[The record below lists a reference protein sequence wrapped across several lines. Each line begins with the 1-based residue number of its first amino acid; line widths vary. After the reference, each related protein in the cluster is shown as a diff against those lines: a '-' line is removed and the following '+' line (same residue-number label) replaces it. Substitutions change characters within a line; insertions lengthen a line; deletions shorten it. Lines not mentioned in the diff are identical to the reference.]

1 MGYSSTMVE
10 KAISIHGKE
19 NCNEILE
26 YLLACKVADYSLD
39 LVSVDPTVDSERLEG
54 DDESNFGEKKV
65 EGEDTF
71 AEHGDPQE
79 DRSKDLKA
87 DNIIAFLLEMG
98 YSEKEVSSA
107 IEINGI
113 DTPIDELV
121 DFIDAHLC
129 GKESNKYA
137 KDAVVANHQVKKQKT
152 QAEESCGSKFRK
164 RKQAGVIL
172 NDMETS
178 SSAAQKRAI
187 GEKQRK
193 VLKGDVVSNLC
204 PEGLTGFGVPG
215 KPIGQ
220 RLEEINV
227 FMQGPPFF
235 YYENDAFASKDIW
248 KTISENFYGVEP
260 EVVDS
265 KYFSASRRP
274 RGYVH
279 NLPIEGRFQALPL
292 PPMTIQEAL
301 PQTKDYWPTWDQ
313 RKKLN
318 CIDSRRCG
326 SVIREELCT
335 IIENSRGKLQDG
347 QQKYILEKCEEWNLV
362 WVGPGQVAP
371 LEVDEI
377 EIILGFEKDHTR
389 GTSCAT
395 DRLHCLGNA
404 FQIDTVAYHLSVLKA
419 LYPDG
424 IKVLSLFSG
433 IGGAEVALHRLGIHL
448 SCVVSVE
455 ICEKNRLVLN
465 SWWTKTQQ
473 TGSLIQKEDVQDLNT
488 EVLEHLVDTVGG
500 FDLIIGGFT
509 CNNLPGKNSRDDLET
524 KSSIFYEF
532 PRIVNEVREIMHSKA
547 SANNF
552 S

>member
-1 MGYSSTMVE
+1 MYSVTLTDMTDMTCKIMTKGKETAEDNFTMKVENLVGYEDSDEEEEFAKRDDIQIEQVLPLRQVAPNEIENEEFVPRITWEDFSPHAAEASAFNTSSNSIKWDFVDMGYSSTMVE

-152 QAEESCGSKFRK
+152 QAEESCGS
-164 RKQAGVIL
+164 
-172 NDMETS
+172 
-178 SSAAQKRAI
+178 
-187 GEKQRK
+187 
-193 VLKGDVVSNLC
+193 
-204 PEGLTGFGVPG
+204 
-215 KPIGQ
+215 
-220 RLEEINV
+220 
-227 FMQGPPFF
+227 
-235 YYENDAFASKDIW
+235 
-248 KTISENFYGVEP
+248 
-260 EVVDS
+260 
-265 KYFSASRRP
+265 
-274 RGYVH
+274 
-279 NLPIEGRFQALPL
+279 
-292 PPMTIQEAL
+292 
-301 PQTKDYWPTWDQ
+301 
-313 RKKLN
+313 
-318 CIDSRRCG
+318 
-326 SVIREELCT
+326 
-335 IIENSRGKLQDG
+335 
-347 QQKYILEKCEEWNLV
+347 
-362 WVGPGQVAP
+362 QVAP

-395 DRLHCLGNA
+395 DRLHCL
-404 FQIDTVAYHLSVLKA
+404 
-419 LYPDG
+419 
-424 IKVLSLFSG
+424 
-433 IGGAEVALHRLGIHL
+433 EVALHRLGIHL